1 MSPSLSTWIDVSC
14 FLFASCWTPCSCDN
28 FKFLKSQRLLHLL
41 LLMQDNFKAWND
53 ALQTR
58 DYTKVVPFYS
68 EKELSFL
75 PTVSPNL
82 ITKQTGSD
90 PKEET
95 AKDYFIEFLKKMPN
109 GVVTE
114 EAIQVF
120 CSLFSIACVK
130 SIHFIHIMHA
140 DNPIVYKAQTRAY
153 TSYTHELARTC

>member
-1 MSPSLSTWIDVSC
+1 M
-14 FLFASCWTPCSCDN
+14 
-28 FKFLKSQRLLHLL
+28 
-41 LLMQDNFKAWND
+41 
-53 ALQTR
+53 
-58 DYTKVVPFYS
+58 VPFYS

-95 AKDYFIEFLKKMPN
+95 AKDYFTEFLKKEPN

-120 CSLFSIACVK
+120 CPTLSL
-130 SIHFIHIMHA
+130 
-140 DNPIVYKAQTRAY
+140 
-153 TSYTHELARTC
+153 SYV

>member
-1 MSPSLSTWIDVSC
+1 VSPNLSTWINVSC
-14 FLFASCWTPCSCDN
+14 ILFASGLTPCSCDN
-28 FKFLKSQRLLHLL
+28 FQLLKSERLLHLLL

-95 AKDYFIEFLKKMPN
+95 AKDYFTEFLKKMPN

-114 EAIQVF
+114 EVIQVF
-120 CSLFSIACVK
+120 AYFSLSHV
-130 SIHFIHIMHA
+130 
-140 DNPIVYKAQTRAY
+140 
-153 TSYTHELARTC
+153 

>member
-1 MSPSLSTWIDVSC
+1 L
-14 FLFASCWTPCSCDN
+14 
-28 FKFLKSQRLLHLL
+28 LL

-53 ALQTR
+53 ALQTK

-75 PTVSPNL
+75 PTVSPNH
-82 ITKQTGSD
+82 ITKTTGTD

-95 AKDYFIEFLKKMPN
+95 AKDYFTEFLKKEPN

-120 CSLFSIACVK
+120 CPTLSLSHV
-130 SIHFIHIMHA
+130 
-140 DNPIVYKAQTRAY
+140 
-153 TSYTHELARTC
+153 